1 MIQPTAGPLPRRR
14 PRHHCRR
21 LVGQVEDSGHGM
33 GHAAR
38 GPNIAEFRA
47 AEVREPLIQT
57 GQALVEFEGR
67 RETLLVVELG
77 SLQKSLLVVELA
89 MLKQEMCVELE
100 TTDA

>member
-1 MIQPTAGPLPRRR
+1 MQPTADRLPRRR

-47 AEVREPLIQT
+47 AEVRGPLIQT
-57 GQALVEFEGR
+57 GQARVESEGR
-67 RETLLVVELG
+67 RETLLVVALG
-77 SLQKSLLVVELA
+77 SLQKTLLVVELA
-89 MLKQEMCVELE
+89 MLKQEMFVGLE
-100 TTDA
+100 TADA